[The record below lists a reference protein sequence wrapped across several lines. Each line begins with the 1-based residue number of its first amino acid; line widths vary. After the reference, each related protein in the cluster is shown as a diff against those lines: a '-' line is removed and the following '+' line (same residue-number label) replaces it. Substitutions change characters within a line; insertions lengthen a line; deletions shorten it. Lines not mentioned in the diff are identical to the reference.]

1 MTDPPW
7 DEAHHLL
14 GPDRMGALPDLR
26 IPGTSVADWQPSP
39 DDQNRRRGQGVRAG
53 AESSPEPG

>member
-7 DEAHHLL
+7 DEVHHLL

-26 IPGTSVADWQPSP
+26 IPGTSVADWQP
-39 DDQNRRRGQGVRAG
+39 Q
-53 AESSPEPG
+53 PG